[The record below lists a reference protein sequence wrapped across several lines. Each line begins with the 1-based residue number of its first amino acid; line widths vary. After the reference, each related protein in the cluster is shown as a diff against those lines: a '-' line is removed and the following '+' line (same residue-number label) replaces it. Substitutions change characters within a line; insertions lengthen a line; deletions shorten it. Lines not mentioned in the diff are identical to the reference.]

1 MPTMWLSDSQ
11 KIGVAFC
18 SGGGFFL
25 IGGVIMFF
33 DRAMYVP
40 SLVLYS
46 KTTNQE
52 TNSTHQHPQI
62 LFLAGITLLLG
73 VQRTFLFFARR
84 QKIKG
89 TAAFVAGIIL
99 ILLRWPLI
107 GFLVEIYGIFILFG
121 EFFKTIAGFAYNI
134 PVVGPYLARGLQKAG
149 EKAGEGNKNKDLPV

>member
-11 KIGVAFC
+11 SKLMVSARSRLG
-18 SGGGFFL
+18 L
-25 IGGVIMFF
+25 
-33 DRAMYVP
+33 P
-40 SLVLYS
+40 SAPV
-46 KTTNQE
+46 
-52 TNSTHQHPQI
+52 I

>member
-1 MPTMWLSDSQ
+1 MTAQCMFNHCSSYNQSTDQRQPGWLWETYAHPQHPPTPKLNHSH
-11 KIGVAFC
+11 
-18 SGGGFFL
+18 
-25 IGGVIMFF
+25 
-33 DRAMYVP
+33 
-40 SLVLYS
+40 
-46 KTTNQE
+46 T
-52 TNSTHQHPQI
+52 HPQI

>member
-1 MPTMWLSDSQ
+1 
-11 KIGVAFC
+11 
-18 SGGGFFL
+18 L
-25 IGGVIMFF
+25 IA
-33 DRAMYVP
+33 RCTSARC
-40 SLVLYS
+40 
-46 KTTNQE
+46 
-52 TNSTHQHPQI
+52 STHTIPLIEDKQVGHGKRTRIHNLYPRLNPNADDRLQI

-121 EFFKTIAGFAYNI
+121 EFFKTIAGFAYNV

-149 EKAGEGNKNKDLPV
+149 EKAGEGNRNKDLPV

>member
-1 MPTMWLSDSQ
+1 MWLTDSQ

-18 SGGGFFL
+18 SGGRYGFAQSRVQ
-25 IGGVIMFF
+25 G
-33 DRAMYVP
+33 
-40 SLVLYS
+40 
-46 KTTNQE
+46 
-52 TNSTHQHPQI
+52 I

-149 EKAGEGNKNKDLPV
+149 EKAGEGNRNKDLPV

>member
-1 MPTMWLSDSQ
+1 MTAQCTFISCSIHNKPTDQRQTGWPWETYAHL
-11 KIGVAFC
+11 G
-18 SGGGFFL
+18 
-25 IGGVIMFF
+25 
-33 DRAMYVP
+33 
-40 SLVLYS
+40 
-46 KTTNQE
+46 TTPELNH
-52 TNSTHQHPQI
+52 SHMPQI

>member
-11 KIGVAFC
+11 R
-18 SGGGFFL
+18 GFFL

-33 DRAMYVP
+33 DRSIDKQAGHGKRTLIHNLNHRPALTYP
-40 SLVLYS
+40 
-46 KTTNQE
+46 
-52 TNSTHQHPQI
+52 PQI

>member
-1 MPTMWLSDSQ
+1 MIAQCKFNHCSIYNNPTDQRQTGWPWATYAHPQ
-11 KIGVAFC
+11 HPPTPEP
-18 SGGGFFL
+18 
-25 IGGVIMFF
+25 
-33 DRAMYVP
+33 YH
-40 SLVLYS
+40 SLNL
-46 KTTNQE
+46 
-52 TNSTHQHPQI
+52 PQI

>member
-33 DRAMYVP
+33 DRSMLAMG
-40 SLVLYS
+40 
-46 KTTNQE
+46 N
-52 TNSTHQHPQI
+52 I